1 MIETIR
7 FPVLGMTCSSC
18 VSRITRSLRKLDGVE
33 RVEVD
38 LRRETA
44 TVRRDVGSVSNA
56 ALANAV
62 AAAGYQADLEAA
74 LGVPS
79 SVDRPGIA
87 ARLIARVRS

>member
-1 MIETIR
+1 MIETIQ

-18 VSRITRSLRKLDGVE
+18 ASRITRSLRKLDGVE

-44 TVRRDVGSVSNA
+44 TVRRDVGLVSNT

-62 AAAGYQADLEAA
+62 ATAGYEANIEAA
-74 LGVPS
+74 VAVPP

-87 ARLIARVRS
+87 ARLFARVRS